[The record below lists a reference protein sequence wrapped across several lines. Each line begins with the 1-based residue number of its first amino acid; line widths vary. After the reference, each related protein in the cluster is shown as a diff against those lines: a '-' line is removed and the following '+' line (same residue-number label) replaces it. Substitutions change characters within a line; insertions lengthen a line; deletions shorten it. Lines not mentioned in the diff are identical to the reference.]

1 MLYGSLRILK
11 SGAIGILLILATFFA
26 VRIYDT
32 QRGPPLRP
40 WHTYEPDEL
49 SIKELDQADWAE
61 YLKTESSIFEAVR
74 DEVTERLG
82 PEDRV
87 PANRYFEGSP
97 IYPGNFTQ
105 DWNRSLLLEPDGPML
120 GAAVFLHGLTDSPY
134 SLRHVAQRYRDLG
147 YLAVAVRLPGH
158 GTVPAALTSVEWE
171 QWLAATRLAVREA
184 RRRAGPLVPLHLVG
198 YSNGGALALMYAL
211 DAIEKKDLA
220 RPDRIVLISPMI
232 GITAFARFV
241 GLAGSSGDLP
251 SLCQGRLAKRSAGVQ
266 PI

>member
-11 SGAIGILLILATFFA
+11 SGAIGLLVILATFLA

-32 QRGPPLRP
+32 QRGPPLRS
-40 WHTYEPDEL
+40 WHTYLPHEL

-74 DEVTERLG
+74 DEVTAQLA

-97 IYPGNFTQ
+97 IYPGHFAQ
-105 DWNRSLLLEPDGPML
+105 DWNRSHVLEPNGPIV

-158 GTVPAALTSVEWE
+158 GTVPAALTEIEWE
-171 QWLAATRLAVREA
+171 KWLAAARLAVREA
-184 RRRAGPLVPLHLVG
+184 RRRAGPSVPLHLVG

-211 DAIEKKDLA
+211 EGHREQGSGSA
-220 RPDRIVLISPMI
+220 RPHRADLTDDWNHCFR
-232 GITAFARFV
+232 TFRWARR
-241 GLAGSSGDLP
+241 SSGDLP
-251 SLCQGRLAKRSAGVQ
+251 SLCQGRLAKRVA
-266 PI
+266 